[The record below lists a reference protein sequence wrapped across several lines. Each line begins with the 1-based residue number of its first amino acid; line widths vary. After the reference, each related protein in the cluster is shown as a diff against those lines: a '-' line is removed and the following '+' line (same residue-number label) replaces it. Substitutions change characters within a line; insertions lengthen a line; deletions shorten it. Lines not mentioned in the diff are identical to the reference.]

1 MRKGQGNV
9 AHIYGAD
16 FETDNDGV
24 CSAWVVQW
32 ALVSHSREWHGRDIG
47 SFFDTL
53 ISRVRAEKKVLCY
66 FHNLKY
72 DSSFMGESF
81 HKLIESGWSCS
92 PIIRKRSPIII
103 RFSLDDMVLE
113 FRDSLKKIPGDLR
126 SIGKL
131 IDCPKLDPPGPEDFA
146 PGWSEGIDYSDPQ
159 TWEYVIRDATICQ

>member
-16 FETDNDGV
+16 FETDNDGQR
-24 CSAWVVQW
+24 AWVVQW
-32 ALVSHSREWHGRDIG
+32 ALVGHGKTFHGRTIS
-47 SFFDTL
+47 SFFIEL
-53 ISRVRAEKKVLCY
+53 LKRAKLEGKILCY

-72 DSSFMGESF
+72 DSSFMGEPF
-81 HKLIESGWSCS
+81 HNLIDDGWECS

-103 RFSLDDMVLE
+103 RFTKDDTVIE

-126 SIGKL
+126 SMGHL
-131 IDCPKLDPPGPEDFA
+131 IDCPKLDPPGPEDFT
-146 PGWSEGIDYSDPQ
+146 PGWSEALDYDDPQ